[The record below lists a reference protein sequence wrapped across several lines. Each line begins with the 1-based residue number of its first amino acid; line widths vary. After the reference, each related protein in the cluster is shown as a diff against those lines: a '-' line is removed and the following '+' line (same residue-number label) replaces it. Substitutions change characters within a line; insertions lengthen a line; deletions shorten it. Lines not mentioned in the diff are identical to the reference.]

1 MASSRS
7 KLAWRT
13 RAERGVEG
21 WKPARRIRS
30 ALATPARAK
39 PCVLCALCASA
50 AHLSRSQRIR
60 GGLAR
65 GGVGVLVGELGDF
78 VAEPLVG
85 GDLAK
90 ELPHLRIGQR
100 LDRVAAGLGLL
111 RDGAWA
117 PGEQR
122 RHAIDVVLGRK
133 EIGLLPGQHRGLIG
147 AQRRGELLGG
157 APELLAERLDVVSRH
172 ASPPAIVI
180 FATRIVGAAVA
191 VRRSRSLPT
200 ASMLF
205 HRSSTLSEIV
215 TSLTGNASSP
225 FSIQKPAAPRE
236 KSPVTA
242 FESTPGWSTKFDVLD
257 PTPAPPPRDALAV
270 LSRPS
275 LRAE

>member
-13 RAERGVEG
+13 RAEWGVEG

-39 PCVLCALCASA
+39 PCVLCALCALCASA

-65 GGVGVLVGELGDF
+65 GGVGGLV
-78 VAEPLVG
+78 

-111 RDGAWA
+111 RDGACA
-117 PGEQR
+117 LGEQR

-191 VRRSRSLPT
+191 VRRSRS
-200 ASMLF
+200 
-205 HRSSTLSEIV
+205 
-215 TSLTGNASSP
+215 
-225 FSIQKPAAPRE
+225 
-236 KSPVTA
+236 
-242 FESTPGWSTKFDVLD
+242 
-257 PTPAPPPRDALAV
+257 
-270 LSRPS
+270 
-275 LRAE
+275 